1 VSISFRTG
9 VDPAPL
15 LATAR
20 PLDVTSRVVA
30 HPTTFEIFRKVDAVE
45 RFAPG
50 DVIFSAGDHGA
61 CMFVVREG
69 TVTIESGGL
78 PIEEV
83 GPGGIFGEL
92 ALIDASH
99 RSATATAAT
108 ACELVALDERA
119 FLFHVSQTPFFA
131 LNVMRVLSGRLRRAA
146 AQAPITAG
154 ASATQSAPTS

>member
-1 VSISFRTG
+1 VSIPCRTG
-9 VDPAPL
+9 VDPASPL
-15 LATAR
+15 AAVR
-20 PLDVTSRVVA
+20 PADVISRVVA
-30 HPTTFEIFRKVDAVE
+30 HPTTIEIFRTVDAVE

-50 DVIFSAGDHGA
+50 DVIFSAGDPGA
-61 CMFVVREG
+61 SMFVVREG
-69 TVTIESGGL
+69 TVTIESQGL

-92 ALIDASH
+92 ALIDASR

-108 ACELVALDERA
+108 ACELVELDERA

-131 LNVMRVLSGRLRRAA
+131 LNVMRVLSARLRRAS

-154 ASATQSAPTS
+154 ASATQPAATS

>member
-1 VSISFRTG
+1 MG
-9 VDPAPL
+9 
-15 LATAR
+15 
-20 PLDVTSRVVA
+20 
-30 HPTTFEIFRKVDAVE
+30 HPTTIEIFRTVDEVE

-50 DVIFSAGDHGA
+50 DVIFSAGDQGA

-69 TVTIESGGL
+69 TVTIEAEGL
-78 PIEEV
+78 PLEEV

-92 ALIDASH
+92 ALIDASN

-131 LNVMRVLSGRLRRAA
+131 LNVMRVLSGRLRRAS